1 MVSFN
6 IFKKHNKRAISR
18 GSIIKY
24 LALFFISL
32 FLLSGIFN
40 SKIELTDW
48 QKVFGICGV
57 CLFLLGL
64 ILKFYGMFNYE
75 SLNGEFK
82 GFLEFNNQGISVD
95 GKIYEVG
102 NIKNIEINNEDYK
115 GKLKLKSR
123 LDFDNALSNGVDNFI
138 RFSID
143 NLDNNVE
150 VYFQQ
155 NEKFELKIAEDFLVK
170 YFQSGKIGFLKLID
184 ILGIV
189 DYHEIQNFKKKHNI
203 NVK

>member
-1 MVSFN
+1 MVVFK
-6 IFKKHNKRAISR
+6 IFKKNNKRAISR

-40 SKIELTDW
+40 NKIELNDW

-57 CLFLLGL
+57 CFFSLGL

-82 GFLEFNNQGISVD
+82 GFLEFNDQGISVD

-138 RFSID
+138 RFTID
-143 NLDNNVE
+143 NLDNYVE

-155 NEKFELKIAEDFLVK
+155 NEKFELKKAEDFLVK
-170 YFQSGKIGFLKLID
+170 YFQSGKIGFLKLLE

>member
-1 MVSFN
+1 MMKFK
-6 IFKKHNKRAISR
+6 IFQKQKSKTISR
-18 GSIIKY
+18 GFIIKSLMLIFIFLFLIPSIING
-24 LALFFISL
+24 IS
-32 FLLSGIFN
+32 
-40 SKIELTDW
+40 ELTDW

-57 CLFLLGL
+57 CFFFLGL

-82 GFLEFNNQGISVD
+82 GFLEFNDQGISVD
-95 GKIYEVG
+95 GKIYEIG
-102 NIKNIEINNEDYK
+102 NIKNVEINNEDYK

-143 NLDNNVE
+143 NLDNYVE

-155 NEKFELKIAEDFLVK
+155 NEKFELRKAEEVLVE
-170 YFQSGKIGFLKLID
+170 YYQSGKIGFLKLLE